1 MNQLLTE
8 LPKLEADY
16 ARLKI
21 DQVSVEEVI
30 HESRNLYEQWP
41 KMDVDRK
48 RSIVEAIFEKIEIDE
63 RDGQGK
69 INITYSGL
77 TSSEELCKSQQ
88 QMAPATSMRRL
99 SCQK

>member
-1 MNQLLTE
+1 
-8 LPKLEADY
+8 
-16 ARLKI
+16 
-21 DQVSVEEVI
+21 VSVEEVI

-48 RSIVEAIFEKIEIDE
+48 RSIVEAIFEKIEIGE

-77 TSSEELCKSQQ
+77 PSSEELCKSQQ
-88 QMAPATSMRRL
+88 QMAPATGWASASYRL
-99 SCQK
+99 SFSKIMLKSSSH